1 MRAWRLFVCAV
12 LLVIGAGACRA
23 TAGSGIQVIKTG
35 DNYKVLAGTPEAAKG
50 KLVIEIHALG
60 KWKFEAKA
68 PILIDIRSPAPVK
81 LGKRKLRKDDAA
93 GKEPGKRRFEVDY
106 QAPAGTHRL
115 GLKFDFVICTD
126 TLCQKKR
133 FDLTYPLSSG

>member
-1 MRAWRLFVCAV
+1 MRGLKLLVFAAV
-12 LLVIGAGACRA
+12 LVLGPWACRA
-23 TAGSGIQVIKTG
+23 TAGSGIKVIKTG

-50 KLVIEIHALG
+50 KLVIELHTLD
-60 KWKFEAKA
+60 KWKFEATA
-68 PILIDIRSPAPVK
+68 PILVDIQPPAPVK
-81 LGKRKLRKDDAA
+81 LDKRNLRKDDAA
-93 GKEPGKRRFEVDY
+93 AKEPKKRRFEVGY

-133 FDLTYPLSSG
+133 FELTYPLSSG